1 MSARNQKENNIECK
15 DILTGEV
22 QLGKHLHGLKRCSR
36 NRKGFE
42 QSKNGGLECDTLI
55 WMFKKFQDF
64 K

>member
-15 DILTGEV
+15 AALTGEV
-22 QLGKHLHGLKRCSR
+22 QLGNNLAGLERCSR
-36 NRKGFE
+36 NRNCFG

-55 WMFKKFQDF
+55 WVFRKFQDF